1 MYRTSTFAHDG
12 HELVYD
18 VYGKGDHLLVYMH
31 GLLLDADLNRGI
43 AEALA
48 AHGNRVVLLDLLGHG
63 RSDRP
68 THAAEYRI
76 DTYAEQVFALL
87 DHLGADDAVL
97 GGLSLGAN
105 VSLFAATQQPERVRG
120 LVLEMPVLEWAV
132 PSAALMF
139 VPLLLAAHYG
149 RRVVGLSSR
158 LLARLPRTPFG
169 PLNSLLQAGSLP
181 PELLSSI
188 LHGVLVGPV
197 APTLDQREAIE
208 APTLVLAHR
217 FDLIHPFDDAVN
229 LAAQVRDGR
238 LVRARSPL
246 ELRLQPER
254 LTTEIVSFLDEV
266 WAPGRTGGQRAPAG
280 RPPRAGGPRRAS

>member
-149 RRVVGLSSR
+149 RRVVGASSR

-169 PLNSLLQAGSLP
+169 PLNSLLQAGALP

-217 FDLIHPFDDAVN
+217 FDLIHPFDDALN
-229 LAAQVRDGR
+229 LVSQVRDGR

-254 LTTEIVSFLDEV
+254 LTGEIVAFLDEV
-266 WAPGRTGGQRAPAG
+266 WAPNRTVAQRETAGRSRRTGG
-280 RPPRAGGPRRAS
+280 PRQAS

>member
-1 MYRTSTFAHDG
+1 MYSTASFVHDG

-18 VYGKGDHLLVYMH
+18 EYGEGDRLLVYMH

-48 AHGNRVVLLDLLGHG
+48 GHGNRVVLLDLLGHG
-63 RSDRP
+63 RSAKP

-76 DTYAEQVFALL
+76 DTYAEQVFGLL

-105 VSLFAATQQPERVRG
+105 VSLFAATRRPARVRG

-132 PSAALMF
+132 PSAALAF

-149 RRVVGLSSR
+149 RRVVGVTSKLVG
-158 LLARLPRTPFG
+158 LLPRTPFD
-169 PLNSLLQAGSLP
+169 PLNSLVQAGSLP

-197 APTLDQREAIE
+197 APTLEERAAID

-217 FDLIHPFDDAVN
+217 FDLIHPFDDAIN
-229 LAAQVRDGR
+229 LSTQVRDGR

-246 ELRLQPER
+246 ELRLRPER
-254 LTTEIVSFLDEV
+254 LTGEIVSFLDEV
-266 WAPGRTGGQRAPAG
+266 WTEPRGRTRRTDAG
-280 RPPRAGGPRRAS
+280 ARSGRRTPSKVS